1 MMTLVLQK
9 VRDRVVPR
17 LADTPFTKRWWSK
30 ELANERKQVI
40 RLGRAAYR
48 KRTDL
53 DHPAHAE
60 YRKARNKYGENIGKA
75 KKEHWEA
82 FLEGVDEATV
92 WNYSKYIR
100 KGETD
105 GGKTRVPPLQTT
117 DEQGR
122 PRLAQDN
129 AEKSRILH
137 TAFFPNLGQEN
148 APDPVEYPIPKFTWP
163 KMTTKIVEDV
173 IASLHKFKAPGV
185 DGIPNAALV
194 WGSSLL
200 APA

>member
-1 MMTLVLQK
+1 M
-9 VRDRVVPR
+9 
-17 LADTPFTKRWWSK
+17 
-30 ELANERKQVI
+30 ANERKQVI

-48 KRTDL
+48 KRMDL

-129 AEKSRILH
+129 AEKSHILH
-137 TAFFPNLGQEN
+137 TAFI
-148 APDPVEYPIPKFTWP
+148 DCC
-163 KMTTKIVEDV
+163 
-173 IASLHKFKAPGV
+173 H
-185 DGIPNAALV
+185 
-194 WGSSLL
+194 
-200 APA
+200 